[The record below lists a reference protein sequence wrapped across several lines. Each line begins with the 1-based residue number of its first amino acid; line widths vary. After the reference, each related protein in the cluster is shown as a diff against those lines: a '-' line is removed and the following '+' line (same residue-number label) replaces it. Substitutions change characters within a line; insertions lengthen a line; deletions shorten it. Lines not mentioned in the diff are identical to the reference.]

1 MKTSIK
7 IFTLI
12 VTGFICMESIA
23 SSENNYHPEPFKVE
37 TIGQGHPILFLPGF
51 TASGSVW
58 KETVAN
64 LAIDRKSHLFSYA
77 GFNGNE
83 PIEMPWY
90 DTIKKGL
97 IDYVNQNDLTDLI
110 VIGHS
115 MGGNLA
121 VDIASE
127 FPDRVS
133 KIIIVDALPC
143 MKDVMM
149 PDVPIEVLDYDTPY
163 NQQTIAMSDADF
175 ANMATMM
182 ASNMAS
188 DKANQETLINWMI
201 EADRKTWAYG
211 YTDLLKLDL
220 RNKLSNI
227 SCETLI
233 VGASFPDVN
242 VAKSNYEKQY
252 TNLSEK
258 TLIMAT
264 NSKHYVML
272 DEPEWFYKT
281 VNDFLVNGKKY
292 K

>member
-1 MKTSIK
+1 MKPSIK
-7 IFTLI
+7 IFALVMT
-12 VTGFICMESIA
+12 VFIWMESIA
-23 SSENNYHPEPFKVE
+23 SNKTNYQPEPFKVE
-37 TIGQGHPILFLPGF
+37 TIGQGKPILFLPGF

-58 KETVAN
+58 KETVEH
-64 LAIDRKSHLFSYA
+64 LAVERKSYLFSYA

-90 DTIKKGL
+90 ETIKNGL
-97 IDYVNQNDLTDLI
+97 IDYINQNELTDI
-110 VIGHS
+110 VIIGHS

-121 VDIASE
+121 VDIAAE

-133 KIIIVDALPC
+133 KIIIVDALPF

-149 PDVPIEVLDYDTPY
+149 PNVPIEMLNYDTPY
-163 NQQTIAMSDADF
+163 NQQTIAMPDADF

-182 ASNMAS
+182 ASNMAT
-188 DKANQETLINWMI
+188 DKESQETLKKWIV

-220 RNKLSNI
+220 RPKLTNI

-233 VGASFPDVN
+233 IGASFPDVN
-242 VAKSNYEKQY
+242 VAKANYEKQY
-252 TNLSEK
+252 ANLSEK
-258 TLIMAT
+258 KLIMASD
-264 NSKHYVML
+264 SKHFVML

-281 VNDFLVNGKKY
+281 VNDFLVNGK
-292 K
+292 

>member
-7 IFTLI
+7 IFALVMT
-12 VTGFICMESIA
+12 VFIWMDSIA
-23 SSENNYHPEPFKVE
+23 SNKTNYQPEPFEVE
-37 TIGQGHPILFLPGF
+37 TIGQGKPILFLPGF

-58 KETVAN
+58 KETVEH
-64 LAIDRKSHLFSYA
+64 LTVERKSYLFSYA

-90 DTIKKGL
+90 DTIKNGL
-97 IDYVNQNDLTDLI
+97 IDYVNQNKLTDII

-121 VDIASE
+121 VDIAAE

-133 KIIIVDALPC
+133 KIIIVDALPF

-149 PDVPIEVLDYDTPY
+149 PDVPIEMLDYDTSY

-175 ANMATMM
+175 LNMATMM
-182 ASNMAS
+182 ASNMAT
-188 DKANQETLINWMI
+188 DKENQETLKKWMV

-220 RNKLSNI
+220 RPKLSNI

-233 VGASFPDVN
+233 IGASFPDVN
-242 VAKSNYEKQY
+242 MAKANYEKQY
-252 TNLSEK
+252 ENLSEK
-258 TLIMAT
+258 TLIMASD
-264 NSKHYVML
+264 SKHFVML

-281 VNDFLVNGKKY
+281 VNDFLVNGK
-292 K
+292 

>member
-1 MKTSIK
+1 MI
-7 IFTLI
+7 
-12 VTGFICMESIA
+12 GFIYKESFA
-23 SSENNYHPEPFKVE
+23 SSKTNYQPEPFKVE
-37 TIGQGHPILFLPGF
+37 TIGQGNPILFLPGF

-64 LAIDRKSHLFSYA
+64 LAIDRKSYLFSYA

-97 IDYVNQNDLTDLI
+97 IDYINQNDLSDII

-127 FPDRVS
+127 LPDRVS
-133 KIIIVDALPC
+133 KIIIVDALPF

-149 PDVPIEVLDYDTPY
+149 PDVPIEMLEYDTYY
-163 NQQTIAMSDADF
+163 NQQTIAMSDVDF
-175 ANMATMM
+175 AHMATMM
-182 ASNMAS
+182 ASNMAT
-188 DKANQETLINWMI
+188 DKANQEILKNWMI

-220 RNKLSNI
+220 RPKLSNI
-227 SCETLI
+227 NCETLI
-233 VGASFPDVN
+233 IGSSFPDVN

-252 TNLSEK
+252 ANLSQK
-258 TLIMAT
+258 KLIMSS
-264 NSKHYVML
+264 NSKHFVML

-281 VNDFLVNGKKY
+281 VNDFLVNGK
-292 K
+292 